1 MIMMLRSFWN
11 FVSFSKKKM
20 HCYIL
25 KNVADIG
32 SVVPIDIVNG
42 KLFLDLLKETQ
53 SKFHNC

>member
-20 HCYIL
+20 HYYIL
-25 KNVADIG
+25 KNVEGIG

-53 SKFHNC
+53 SKLHNC